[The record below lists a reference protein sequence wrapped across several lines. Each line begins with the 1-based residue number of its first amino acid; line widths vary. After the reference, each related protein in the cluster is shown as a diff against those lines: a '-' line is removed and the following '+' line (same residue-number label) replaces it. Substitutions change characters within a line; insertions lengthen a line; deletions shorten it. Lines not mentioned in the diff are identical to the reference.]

1 MADYYYTKTHE
12 WIAKIDGQWRV
23 GITNYA
29 QEQLGDIT
37 FVEIAEPGSSFKQGD
52 ALGTIESIKSV
63 SEIYAPVDLT
73 IAEKNQATEDDP
85 AIINQD
91 PQGEGY
97 LFVASE
103 VNQDQLSGLMDE
115 AAYQEFLSQQEA

>member
-12 WIAKIDGQWRV
+12 WIAQIDGQWRV

-37 FVEIAEPGSSFKQGD
+37 YVEIADPGSSFKQGE

-63 SEIYAPVDLT
+63 SEIYAPTDLT
-73 IAEKNQATEDDP
+73 IKEKNQAAEDDP
-85 AIINQD
+85 AVINRD
-91 PQGEGY
+91 PLGEGY
-97 LFVASE
+97 LFMAE
-103 VNQDQLSGLMDE
+103 GVNQEQLTELMDE
-115 AAYQEFLSQQEA
+115 AAYREFLSQQEA

>member
-12 WIAKIDGQWRV
+12 WIAKIDGQWKV

-37 FVEIAEPGSSFKQGD
+37 YVEIAEPGAKFNQGD
-52 ALGTIESIKSV
+52 ALGSIESIKSV
-63 SEIYAPVDLT
+63 SEIYAPTDLKVEEVNSL
-73 IAEKNQATEDDP
+73 IEEDP
-85 AIINQD
+85 AVVNQD
-91 PQGEGY
+91 PLGKGY

-103 VNQDQLSGLMDE
+103 VNEEQLESLMDE
-115 AAYQEFLSQQEA
+115 EAYQEFLSQQED